1 MIRILISDDHQLI
14 RDAWTMILSRDKR
27 FKIIGNCSDSTE
39 TVKMSRKLKPD
50 ILLLDINM
58 APFNGI
64 EATKKIRRISP
75 ATGIIAVTISNH
87 PAHAKQMRLL
97 GALGYVTKNSSAVEM
112 KEAILAVSEGKEYIC
127 TEMKELLSEIHEGSN
142 NNSAIHSLTG
152 RELEVIKLI
161 KAGHSSKEMSAAL
174 DISLKTVES
183 HRHNILKK
191 LQVKNVVSLL
201 HVMDDNAVRI

>member
-1 MIRILISDDHQLI
+1 MIKILVADDHQLI

-27 FKIIGNCSDSTE
+27 FRVIGSCSDSRE

-58 APFNGI
+58 TPFNGI

-87 PAHAKQMRLL
+87 PAHAKKMLQL
-97 GALGYVTKNSSAVEM
+97 GALGYVTKNSSAYEM

-127 TEMKELLSEIHEGSN
+127 AEMQELLSASHETFN
-142 NNSAIHSLTG
+142 IKSAIHSLTG

-161 KAGHSSKEMSAAL
+161 KAGRSSKEICEDL
-174 DISLKTVES
+174 DISLKTVET

-191 LQVKNVVSLL
+191 LQVKNAVSLV
-201 HVMDDNAVRI
+201 HFIYDNAVGI